1 MKPNKPILALTAA
14 ALMLTQQA
22 FAQGYEADGTFYDYA
37 KVLDV
42 EPIVSVVRVQTPQRE
57 CWDEEVVH
65 RAPRR
70 GYHAG
75 AHSFTPAILGGI
87 LGGVVG
93 NQFGHGSG
101 KTAMTV
107 GGALLGASVGND
119 LARRSHRAY
128 GRGHTYTYT
137 TTEERCRVTNAY
149 HEEERI
155 DGYRVRYRYKGE
167 IFQTLL
173 DHDPGPRLRV
183 RVQLSPETV
192 Y

>member
-1 MKPNKPILALTAA
+1 MKPKQLFFALTAA
-14 ALMLTQQA
+14 ALLATQQA
-22 FAQGYEADGTFYDYA
+22 FAQGYGAEGAFYDYA

-57 CWDEEVVH
+57 CWDEQVVH
-65 RAPRR
+65 RAPRH

-75 AHSFTPAILGGI
+75 TQSFTPAILGGI

-101 KTAMTV
+101 NTAMTV
-107 GGALLGASVGND
+107 GGAILGASVGHD
-119 LARRSHRAY
+119 IARRRHHAN
-128 GRGHTYTYT
+128 GHGHTYT

-149 HEEERI
+149 HEEERV
-155 DGYRVRYRYKGE
+155 DGYRVRYYYKGE
-167 IFQTLL
+167 TFVTEL
-173 DHDPGPRLRV
+173 DHDPGPELRV